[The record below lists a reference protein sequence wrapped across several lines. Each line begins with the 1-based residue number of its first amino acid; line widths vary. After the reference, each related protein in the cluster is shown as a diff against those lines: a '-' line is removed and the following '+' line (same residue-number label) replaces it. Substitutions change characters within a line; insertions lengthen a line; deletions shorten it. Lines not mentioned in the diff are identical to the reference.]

1 MSLDPLLLDLLA
13 CPVDKRAL
21 LYLPADGILYNPRLR
36 RGYRVDRG
44 IPVLLPDQGET
55 VTSERH
61 AELLARARV
70 AGQAAATLRVPVG
83 DLLASEDPPEA
94 TAWPA

>member
-13 CPVDKRAL
+13 CPIDKQAL
-21 LYLPADGILYNPRLR
+21 LYLPADGLLYNPRLR
-36 RGYRVDRG
+36 RGYRIDRG

-61 AELLARARV
+61 ADLLARARV
-70 AGQAAATLRVPVG
+70 PGQAAATLRAGVA
-83 DLLASEDPPEA
+83 DLIAGPDGPEA
-94 TAWPA
+94 AASA